1 MINNKDKN
9 NLAGLNLKQRLSFL
23 FKDSVLYG
31 GAAAFSKSFTL
42 ITFPILTRHF
52 SVSEYGL
59 FDIFMVAA
67 AMLGTFFVF
76 GQDSAVARYFYEYDK
91 KRVRKEIIS
100 LSLFYQFSCVLF
112 LIPLGWV
119 FSDKIVLLLSDA
131 KNAQNLV
138 KLILLQVPFLVL
150 INFSINLLKW
160 TFSRAKFLIMSIGVS
175 VAKVTALLIGI
186 KYYNINVHD
195 ALLIILVVVAF
206 FGFLGFLFISKW
218 MVLPRS
224 LSYLHRL
231 IKYATPLGIIAVSSA
246 FVPVMERSVVNS
258 LIGSVELG
266 LYAAGSKIALIC
278 MLLVGAFQT
287 AWGPFSLSIY
297 KQKDAIITYN
307 IVLKAF
313 TALMCI
319 FVLALSAIANPFI
332 TLLAT
337 SEYSEASVIVF
348 PLAMGVVIKAVS
360 WITEIGISLSK
371 KSHLNLYSYFV
382 FVVMTLLGIYI
393 FASQF
398 GMLGVALGVLA
409 GQIGKSLMA
418 SYLSFKAYSLNW
430 KYKEILVLLSLTIF
444 MGLIGLVLYN
454 ITSQLFVTIYYSI
467 CSITVFL
474 ISIFLLFSKKERKKI
489 YSQINIIGS

>member
-1 MINNKDKN
+1 M
-9 NLAGLNLKQRLSFL
+9 
-23 FKDSVLYG
+23 
-31 GAAAFSKSFTL
+31 
-42 ITFPILTRHF
+42 
-52 SVSEYGL
+52 
-59 FDIFMVAA
+59 
-67 AMLGTFFVF
+67 
-76 GQDSAVARYFYEYDK
+76 
-91 KRVRKEIIS
+91 
-100 LSLFYQFSCVLF
+100 
-112 LIPLGWV
+112 
-119 FSDKIVLLLSDA
+119 
-131 KNAQNLV
+131 
-138 KLILLQVPFLVL
+138 
-150 INFSINLLKW
+150 
-160 TFSRAKFLIMSIGVS
+160 
-175 VAKVTALLIGI
+175 
-186 KYYNINVHD
+186 
-195 ALLIILVVVAF
+195 IILVVVAF